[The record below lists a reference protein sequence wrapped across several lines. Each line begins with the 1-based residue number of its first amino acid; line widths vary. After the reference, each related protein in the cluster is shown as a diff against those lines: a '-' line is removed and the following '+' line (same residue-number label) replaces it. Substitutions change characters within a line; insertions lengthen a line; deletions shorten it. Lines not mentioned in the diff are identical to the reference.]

1 MFFVISLSL
10 YGTSIP
16 CKYSIGIQKLNLL
29 PFRKI
34 FLKNREIGSLVGRPS
49 EKTKNRETQAKP
61 RELAGLLFHL
71 CYAYRTSVNQA
82 FGLKN
87 REKYKNIR

>member
-1 MFFVISLSL
+1 M
-10 YGTSIP
+10 
-16 CKYSIGIQKLNLL
+16 
-29 PFRKI
+29 
-34 FLKNREIGSLVGRPS
+34 
-49 EKTKNRETQAKP
+49 TKNRETQAKP

-82 FGLKN
+82 FELKN